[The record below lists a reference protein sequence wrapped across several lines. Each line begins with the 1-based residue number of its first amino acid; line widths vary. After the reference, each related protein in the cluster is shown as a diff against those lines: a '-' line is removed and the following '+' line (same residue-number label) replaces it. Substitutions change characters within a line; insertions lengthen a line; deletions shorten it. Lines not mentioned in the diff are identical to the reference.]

1 MIKVGD
7 KLKAKPHFLLRHN
20 IPKEHDIAEVVK
32 YEKYESG
39 QHYAE
44 LQFNEERKIVGCF
57 DWFNDFYIL
66 ENINDEIK
74 KAVDVYEIK
83 EAILKTMDGK
93 TITISL

>member
-7 KLKAKPHFLLRHN
+7 KLKAKPHFLLRYN
-20 IPKEHDIAEVVK
+20 IPKDHDIAEVVK
-32 YEKYESG
+32 YEHE
-39 QHYAE
+39 QYAE
-44 LQFNEERKIVGCF
+44 LQFGEERKITGWF

-74 KAVDVYEIK
+74 RAVDTYEIK